1 MKFNKVELTAIL
13 SMVHLM
19 VIADGKVKDEEISV
33 ISSEA
38 AKFGISPQEFGEIFT
53 KAKDMESAYAVEIIS
68 KMTFE
73 QRKYVA
79 AYLGT
84 VMAIDD
90 DIDDTEIALW
100 RLLSQM
106 CGLPSM
112 TVGEAICYISER

>member
-1 MKFNKVELTAIL
+1 
-13 SMVHLM
+13 MVHLM